1 MSEEQ
6 ANYQTQPEAIIDPP
20 RTLRALQD
28 GKVIDYQV
36 WGWVKTSAKF
46 RSHIKILR
54 GAKHD
59 IWHYLAL
66 GVDENGKTKE
76 TIKQICEG
84 TGYSHTEV
92 INTLRELDALGYLSV
107 QKDSR
112 GNIYTPEFV
121 ARGTKSPTETAVN
134 KVDSTPLDSTTVYQ
148 VDSTLPI
155 EEMQAIPLEL
165 KELIN
170 RLLKGKKMKTSK
182 GTDDI
187 AYQLWKS
194 LRDSGANLTKN
205 HLRVMRETLTGLDEG
220 SEEVKSKEWNLAH
233 DFPAELEPIIQRLEK
248 GLGLS
253 NLMRD
258 ANAIEVYRWIAGQS
272 GLDRFIEWAT
282 SPERVQFIG
291 KYKKNIGLIKVEW
304 KAAAENTT
312 PRTSASEVRF

>member
-6 ANYQTQPEAIIDPP
+6 AKYQTQPEAIIDPP

-28 GKVIDYQV
+28 GKVVDFQV

-66 GVDENGKTKE
+66 GVDENGQVKE

-112 GNIYTPEFV
+112 GNVYTPEFV
-121 ARGTKSPTETAVN
+121 ARGAKNPTETAVN
-134 KVDSTPLDSTTVYQ
+134 KVESTGVESTPVYQ
-148 VDSTLPI
+148 VDSTPPI
-155 EEMQAIPLEL
+155 EELQPIPLEL

-170 RLLKGKKMKTSK
+170 KLLKGKKMKTSK

-187 AYQLWKS
+187 AFQIWIALKNG
-194 LRDSGANLTKN
+194 GANLSKK
-205 HLRVMRETLTGLDEG
+205 HLRVMRDELNKIDEG
-220 SEEVKSKEWNLAH
+220 GDVNSKEWNLTH
-233 DFPAELEPIIQRLEK
+233 NFPSELEPIIQKFER

-253 NLMRD
+253 NMMRD
-258 ANAIEVYRWIAGQS
+258 ENAIEIYRWVAGQN
-272 GLDRFIEWAT
+272 GIETFIAWAT
-282 SPERVQFIG
+282 APERAQFIG
-291 KYKKNIGLIKVEW
+291 KYKKNPGLIKIDW
-304 KAAAENTT
+304 KAAVDAIT